1 MVAWLLPA
9 AIAAVSAAGS
19 LIGGN
24 QASKAMNRHKR
35 GVLKQMD
42 ENEDWYNRRYNE
54 DATQRADAV
63 RVMEML
69 NDTIRQR
76 NKARAG
82 QQIVMGGNAASVAA
96 GNEADSRATAEAA
109 ARIAAAGEAR
119 KDRIEESYRATKQNL
134 QNQLNSI
141 EAGKAQNTAQAIQ
154 GVTSAAGNALS
165 ALGSSGGSGD
175 IWSKGGYKKYS
186 PEMTW
191 ADSNLFPADMKSTE
205 KIYKNLNNNYMAKI
219 AQDRGW

>member
-1 MVAWLLPA
+1 
-9 AIAAVSAAGS
+9 
-19 LIGGN
+19 
-24 QASKAMNRHKR
+24 
-35 GVLKQMD
+35 MD
-42 ENEDWYNRRYNE
+42 ENEDWYDRRYNE

-165 ALGSSGGSGD
+165 ALGSSGGSGN
-175 IWSKGGYKKYS
+175 IWSNGGYKKYQ
-186 PEMTW
+186 PGKMPW
-191 ADSNLFPADMKSTE
+191 ADATMNKVDMAAGQKITNGYVDQLFGQTT
-205 KIYKNLNNNYMAKI
+205 
-219 AQDRGW
+219 R